1 MPLARTHVGA
11 VIAIVIASFAA
22 AGNPATASAASC
34 SYTQSTQLFAP
45 WQDYSAYAPFQG
57 ASFEQ
62 GASGWSWGNGAKIVG
77 GDSNPLLGSPGAH
90 SVQVPGGGTAR
101 SPWMCVNSATPSM
114 RFFVRRIS
122 GAGNL
127 TVKGVV
133 SSGSNKVTTLTTMSG
148 ESGTWQPSQVVVFPA
163 SLTSSATGIN
173 VQFQFTAD
181 AGTVFHIDDVEID
194 PYLRR

>member
-1 MPLARTHVGA
+1 
-11 VIAIVIASFAA
+11 
-22 AGNPATASAASC
+22 
-34 SYTQSTQLFAP
+34 
-45 WQDYSAYAPFQG
+45 
-57 ASFEQ
+57 
-62 GASGWSWGNGAKIVG
+62 
-77 GDSNPLLGSPGAH
+77 
-90 SVQVPGGGTAR
+90 
-101 SPWMCVNSATPSM
+101 MCVNSATPSM